1 MKKAI
6 INILLVFF
14 LGVLLYSGYRL
25 YGIFSE
31 YYKGRS
37 EYKKTSSQ
45 YVTKK
50 EESTEQEEKD
60 GKKKKKVESA
70 PIEVDFASLMKEN
83 EDVAGWIYCPDTVV
97 DYPVMHGKDND
108 LYLHHMVNKEYNFA
122 GCIFEDYRNT
132 PGQKDPAT
140 ILYGHHMKDG
150 SMFHDLHRFGDA
162 AFFDEN
168 QFLYIYTPEGNLA
181 YEIFASY
188 PFSNVDLMMCF
199 DYSTP
204 DAALIYFEG
213 IWTNRS
219 MTSHFRDNVAL
230 YGDSNIITMSTCIGG
245 EPDMRY
251 LVQAVLIE

>member
-150 SMFHDLHRFGDA
+150 SMFAMLHKYTEQEYYDEHPTMWYLTPTQNYRLDLICGFVAEEKDPVYSLFQTSREMQEYLHKAEEKSTFEPGKKYDLSTVNRVIV
-162 AFFDEN
+162 
-168 QFLYIYTPEGNLA
+168 LSTCA
-181 YEIFASY
+181 YEFNNA
-188 PFSNVDLMMCF
+188 
-199 DYSTP
+199 
-204 DAALIYFEG
+204 
-213 IWTNRS
+213 
-219 MTSHFRDNVAL
+219 
-230 YGDSNIITMSTCIGG
+230 
-245 EPDMRY
+245 RY
-251 LVQAVLIE
+251 IVIAVPIPVQ